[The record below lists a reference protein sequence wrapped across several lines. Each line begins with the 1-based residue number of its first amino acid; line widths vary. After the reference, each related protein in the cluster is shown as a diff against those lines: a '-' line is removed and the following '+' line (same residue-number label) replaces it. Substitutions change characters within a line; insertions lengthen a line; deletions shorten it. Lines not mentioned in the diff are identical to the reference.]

1 MSLVRRAIVFFCLVL
16 LLAAALSLWVA
27 ASSAHQWAQA
37 ELLRRNTQ
45 AAVALATQF
54 SNLAGDVPAMH
65 ASLKQQMQ
73 AQAWR
78 GARVALV
85 SPAGR
90 NLIDVPASPMAAQN
104 AVPVW
109 FAKLCALTEPA
120 GRASVTAPTATAS
133 GPAPAPALA
142 SSPATATATLRPV
155 GDVLVAFA
163 GDDLQLALWTQLSR
177 AAALWAALGVVG
189 VLLLAAALRASQ
201 RPMQLLLT
209 QAQGLAQGQFI
220 ESQAPAQ
227 ADLAQLSSSLN
238 ATAKRLRSAYEA
250 QADQVAMLQRQ
261 AQMDAVTGLPLRY
274 HFLGQLQ
281 QRLAETGGPPVAL
294 LLLRVQQLDAL
305 NAKLGHAAIDQ
316 LLGAIAD
323 VVLTYLDRVGG
334 TFGGRL
340 NGSDIALCLPVEG
353 VALETAVS
361 LHATLAALP
370 AMRSAGAQAIV
381 GGVDGLH
388 GVDSSAALA
397 AADAALARAEAQ
409 TDADLTGAAAADHNG
424 DVDARAAGDT
434 TGLVVVQQGEQPA
447 VAGGSRAWREQISL
461 ALADGRA
468 QLAEFKVVDSAG
480 RVTHLECPL
489 RVQLTAGGEYQAAA
503 RWLALAQRSRLMPRV
518 DLMAVELA
526 LMAIATDGQAR
537 AVHASLQSLETPGF
551 IGEVSAMLQGA
562 TRAAALL
569 SIEIVEGARP
579 TALTPLTAAAVAW
592 RPWGTRVGVEHAG
605 ASPQQ
610 LPGLQA
616 AGAAYVKVSARHL
629 RGAASDL
636 AVRGYAQS
644 LVALIHGLGQKAVA
658 EGMDDAQD
666 VAALW
671 DIGFDAATGP
681 ALS

>member
-1 MSLVRRAIVFFCLVL
+1 MSLVRRAILIFCTVL
-16 LLAAALSLWVA
+16 LLAAAFSLWAA
-27 ASSAHQWAQA
+27 ASSAHRWAQA
-37 ELLRRNTQ
+37 ELARRNTQ
-45 AAVALATQF
+45 AAVALAAQF
-54 SNLAGDVPAMH
+54 SNLSGDVPAMH
-65 ASLKQQMQ
+65 ASLKQQMR
-73 AQAWR
+73 AQAWL

-85 SPAGR
+85 TPEGR
-90 NLIDVPASPMAAQN
+90 NLIDVPALPVAAQN
-104 AVPVW
+104 AVPAW
-109 FAKLCALTEPA
+109 FAKLCALGEPA
-120 GRASVTAPTATAS
+120 GRATVMATA
-133 GPAPAPALA
+133 A
-142 SSPATATATLRPV
+142 SSPTSTRRV

-163 GDDLQLALWTQLSR
+163 GDDLQFALWTQLSR
-177 AAALWAALGVVG
+177 ATAVWAALGVG
-189 VLLLAAALRASQ
+189 AALLLAAALRASQ
-201 RPMQLLLT
+201 RPMQLLLR
-209 QAQGLAQGQFI
+209 QAQDLAQGQFV
-220 ESQAPAQ
+220 ESTVPVQAE
-227 ADLAQLSSSLN
+227 LAQLSGSLN
-238 ATAKRLRSAYEA
+238 ATAKRLRSAFEA

-261 AQMDAVTGLPLRY
+261 AQLDTVTGLSLRY

-334 TFGGRL
+334 TFAGRL

-353 VALETAVS
+353 VALETALS
-361 LHATLAALP
+361 LRATLAALP

-409 TDADLTGAAAADHNG
+409 TDADLAGTGAAGMPD
-424 DVDARAAGDT
+424 DVDAAPADGT
-434 TGLVVVQQGEQPA
+434 TGLVVVQQGEPPA

-468 QLAEFKVVDSAG
+468 QLAEYKVVDSAG
-480 RVTHLECPL
+480 RITHLECPL

-551 IGEVSAMLQGA
+551 IAEISAMLQGA
-562 TRAAALL
+562 ARAAALL

-636 AVRGYAQS
+636 AVKGYAQS

-658 EGMDDAQD
+658 EGMDDARD
-666 VAALW
+666 LAALW

-681 ALS
+681 ALT

>member
-1 MSLVRRAIVFFCLVL
+1 
-16 LLAAALSLWVA
+16 
-27 ASSAHQWAQA
+27 
-37 ELLRRNTQ
+37 
-45 AAVALATQF
+45 
-54 SNLAGDVPAMH
+54 
-65 ASLKQQMQ
+65 
-73 AQAWR
+73 
-78 GARVALV
+78 
-85 SPAGR
+85 
-90 NLIDVPASPMAAQN
+90 
-104 AVPVW
+104 
-109 FAKLCALTEPA
+109 
-120 GRASVTAPTATAS
+120 
-133 GPAPAPALA
+133 
-142 SSPATATATLRPV
+142 
-155 GDVLVAFA
+155 VLVAFA

-177 AAALWAALGVVG
+177 AAAVWAALGVVG
-189 VLLLAAALRASQ
+189 ALLLAAALRASQ
-201 RPMQLLLT
+201 HPMQLLLA
-209 QAQGLAQGQFI
+209 QARGLAQGQFV
-220 ESQAPAQ
+220 ESAVPTQ
-227 ADLAQLSSSLN
+227 ADLAQLSGSLN
-238 ATAKRLRSAYEA
+238 ATAKRLRSAFEA

-261 AQMDAVTGLPLRY
+261 AQLDAVTGLPLRY

-294 LLLRVQQLDAL
+294 LLLRVQHLDAL

-353 VALETAVS
+353 VALETAIS

-409 TDADLTGAAAADHNG
+409 TDADLASTGAAAAEMGG
-424 DVDARAAGDT
+424 DLDAAAGADT

-468 QLAEFKVVDSAG
+468 QLAEYKVVDSAG
-480 RVTHLECPL
+480 RVMHLECPL
-489 RVQLTAGGEYQAAA
+489 RVQLTAGGDYQAAA

-537 AVHASLQSLETPGF
+537 AVHTSLQSLETPGF
-551 IGEVSAMLQGA
+551 IAEVSAMLQSA

-579 TALTPLTAAAVAW
+579 TALAPLTAAAVAW

-605 ASPQQ
+605 ASAQQ

-629 RGAASDL
+629 RGASSDQ
-636 AVRGYAQS
+636 AVKGYAQS

-658 EGMDDAQD
+658 EGMDDARD
-666 VAALW
+666 LAALW